1 MFIFNV
7 SECLFLADF
16 MSGNARLYAGAKEIQ
31 LDVVGLSNSSK
42 SLWNLISIVGGFL
55 LWYLNNSFGFSSSW
69 NKLVCTWLILKIDC
83 CSSFSETVHLKKIYR
98 QYILKVVS
106 QRCSHM

>member
-42 SLWNLISIVGGFL
+42 SL
-55 LWYLNNSFGFSSSW
+55 
-69 NKLVCTWLILKIDC
+69 
-83 CSSFSETVHLKKIYR
+83 
-98 QYILKVVS
+98 
-106 QRCSHM
+106 

>member
-16 MSGNARLYAGAKEIQ
+16 MSGNAWLYAGAKEIQ

-42 SLWNLISIVGGFL
+42 SL
-55 LWYLNNSFGFSSSW
+55 
-69 NKLVCTWLILKIDC
+69 
-83 CSSFSETVHLKKIYR
+83 
-98 QYILKVVS
+98 
-106 QRCSHM
+106 